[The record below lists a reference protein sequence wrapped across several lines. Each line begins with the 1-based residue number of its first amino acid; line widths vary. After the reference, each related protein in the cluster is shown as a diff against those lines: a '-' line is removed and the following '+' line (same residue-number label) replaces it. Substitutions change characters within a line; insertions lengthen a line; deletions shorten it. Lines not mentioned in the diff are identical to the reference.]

1 MKRKIAIMLAA
12 VMTTA
17 MLPMDVMAASSNSV
31 NKIDSVKNDDIIQGV
46 QLKIEPKAAV
56 ESGSSII
63 INIENGEFDEDKI
76 DFGAL
81 AYSAGAK
88 SYEEVKADLDKLGSD
103 PTENAIARVLAS
115 CMNTSAPTDQIPYKL
130 KVISDTEL
138 QVFLAPLPSLAVD
151 TSGTIVSN
159 GKPYYLI
166 PIKAKATS
174 KSEDVKISID
184 DNGTSISSTTHTV
197 AKTSSD
203 KGSTTTTVSKIATGT
218 DDIKIEKITVKE
230 SVKDTFEEGK
240 VKVRLNGGFKISP
253 KSKIKVSAGV
263 NLPDGEITDV
273 EIADN
278 DSYFTFTIPA
288 AWTGTKLA
296 SSFNIEGLV
305 VEADD
310 DDKNWGDI
318 NVTISGSN
326 ANITKE
332 TVKVGERVDYG
343 FEMTVTDEVPTIISG
358 RTHLANDDLDEDEF
372 KSATVSFKETAQDT
386 WIGSR
391 KLEFTL
397 PDGVKIVDVEYD
409 EVERIESESTGS
421 VDQNALEEN
430 TVISGKGS
438 VLKINKGLYPDYGSE
453 KTDGIEFEMN
463 LILSIDADFTGD
475 VTLAVA
481 GAGIAADTLEDVT
494 IATAVA
500 PISVSTTTTSVNM
513 GYQVF
518 DGADITITEAQ
529 DGVLLDGEEVKISFD
544 DKKFGNSELG
554 FNDTDVEYTVD
565 GELEIKHFEV
575 NDGAIT
581 FEVDKTSYSEP
592 ASITISNV
600 TVGTTRSVPYG
611 SYDLKIGGEAVVN
624 NYKDKIDDV
633 YDLKFDNIEDTK
645 DNGKEVNEDRAYFD
659 TTDGYSFD
667 DYVKIVTDTNTLDG
681 VVEVTIGEKTI
692 VMDGESVDMDV
703 AAYIQTS
710 SNSTMVPLRF
720 VTLALGVDQDK
731 VTDADNSSK
740 ISWDGNSK
748 TATILYAA
756 GNGQK
761 IIQFQAGSNIMVV
774 DGTSIPMEN
783 GVVAEITDSRMFV
796 PFRALG
802 QALGVPVDWD
812 AETRTAI
819 YNKR

>member
-76 DFGAL
+76 DFDAL

-88 SYEEVKADLDKLGSD
+88 TYEQVKADLDKLGAD

-159 GKPYYLI
+159 GKPYYLV

-197 AKTSSD
+197 AKTSAD

-253 KSKIKVSAGV
+253 KSNITVSAGV
-263 NLPDGEITDV
+263 NLDEYTITDV

-278 DSYFTFTIPA
+278 DSYFTFNLPA
-288 AWTGTKLA
+288 AWTNTTKA

-305 VEADD
+305 VVADD

-318 NVTISGSN
+318 NITISGSN
-326 ANITKE
+326 AKITKE

-343 FEMTVTDEVPTIISG
+343 FEMKVTDEVPTIISG
-358 RTHLANDDLDEDEF
+358 RTHLANDDLDEEEF

-397 PDGVKIVDVEYD
+397 PDGVKIVNVEYD
-409 EVERIESESTGS
+409 EVDRIYSESTWS
-421 VDQNALEEN
+421 VDQAALEEN
-430 TVISGKGS
+430 TVITGKGS
-438 VLKINKGLYPDYGSE
+438 VLKISKGLYPDYGSE
-453 KTDGIEFEMN
+453 KTDGVEFEMN

-500 PISVSTTTTSVNM
+500 PISVSTSTTSVNM

-529 DGVLLDGEEVKISFD
+529 DGVFLDGEEVKISFD

-565 GELEIKHFEV
+565 GELEIKDFEV

>member
-31 NKIDSVKNDDIIQGV
+31 NKIDTVKNDEVVQGV

-63 INIENGEFDEDKI
+63 INIENGEFDEKVI
-76 DFGAL
+76 DFSAL

-88 SYEEVKADLDKLGSD
+88 TYDQVKDDLNKLGSN

-197 AKTSSD
+197 AKTSSN

-230 SVKDTFEEGK
+230 SVKGTFEKGK

-253 KSKIKVSAGV
+253 KSNITVSAGV
-263 NLPDGEITDV
+263 NLEDYTIKDV

-278 DSYFTFTIPA
+278 DSYFTFTLPA
-288 AWTGTKLA
+288 AWTDTKLA
-296 SSFNIEGLV
+296 SSFNIEGLI

-318 NVTISGSN
+318 NITISGTN
-326 ANITKE
+326 ANLTKE

-343 FEMTVTDEVPTIISG
+343 FEMKVTDEVPTIISG

-391 KLEFTL
+391 KLEFTV
-397 PDGVKIVDVEYD
+397 PDGVKIVDVDYD
-409 EVERIESESTGS
+409 EVERLYSESTWS
-421 VDQNALEEN
+421 VDQAALEEN
-430 TVISGKGS
+430 TVIAGKGH
-438 VLKINKGLYPDYGSE
+438 VLKVNKGLYPDYGSE
-453 KTDGIEFEMN
+453 KTDGVEFEMN

-500 PISVSTTTTSVNM
+500 PISVTSGTTSVNM
-513 GYQVF
+513 GYQIF
-518 DGADITITEAQ
+518 DANDITITEAQ
-529 DGVLLDGEEVKISFD
+529 DGVLLDGQEVKLSFD

-554 FNDTDVEYTVD
+554 FNDKGVEYKVD
-565 GELEIKHFEV
+565 GEITIKHFEV
-575 NDGAIT
+575 VGGAIT
-581 FEVDKTSYSEP
+581 FDVDKTSYSEP

-624 NYKDKIDDV
+624 NYKDKIEDV
-633 YDLKFDNIEDTK
+633 YDLKWENIEDTK
-645 DNGKEVNEDRAYFD
+645 DNGREVNEDRAYFD

-692 VMDGESVDMDV
+692 TVDGESVDMDV

-720 VTLALGVDQDK
+720 VTLALGVDKEK
-731 VTDADNSSK
+731 VTDADNTSK
-740 ISWDGNSK
+740 VAWDSNSK